1 MKTVFNYIVKPLNE
15 KRYQN
20 TLPVGDKELIVNTDN
35 FDHRYVEIGL
45 LKSLEYQLI
54 LKRQ

>member
-35 FDHRYVEIGL
+35 FDHRYVNRNAKVVGIPANM
-45 LKSLEYQLI
+45 
-54 LKRQ
+54 